1 MVYPFGTNKETYL
14 SKTYCWCTI
23 LKMFW

>member
-14 SKTYCWCTI
+14 SNTYCWCTI
-23 LKMFW
+23 LKMLW